1 MKMKHSTG
9 RRVLLLLL
17 LTIVSCNPFKAD
29 VYNVVKSTYDSGIDT
44 IDFGESLWFDWD
56 TMYWFPSNIPL
67 EEINSMVNINGFWR
81 DVGDRLVFVKK
92 NKIVYYNEFF
102 PNHETPMER
111 VCIDPYSVQ
120 VIRKEDASF
129 LIRKVS
135 DKLYILSQTRCQS
148 PSKSVKSD
156 NKDNFVLNKKVDL
169 TNEQS
174 PQNSTK

>member
-1 MKMKHSTG
+1 MKLKLST
-9 RRVLLLLL
+9 RIRVLLLLL

-44 IDFGESLWFDWD
+44 IDFGKSLWFDWD

-67 EEINSMVNINGFWR
+67 EEINSMVNINGFWQ
-81 DVGDRLVFVKK
+81 DVGDRLIFVKT

-111 VCIDPYSVQ
+111 ICIDPNSVQ

-129 LIRKVS
+129 IIRKVG
-135 DKLYILSQTRCQS
+135 DKLFILSQKRRQP
-148 PSKSVKSD
+148 PSKSAESD
-156 NKDNFVLNKKVDL
+156 LCSTNKNNSNIQVL
-169 TNEQS
+169 
-174 PQNSTK
+174 